1 MNKIYKVI
9 WSNAKNC
16 YVVVSELAK
25 SRVKAVSLCKI
36 LVAASIFASVVSD
49 NNILARAYAEEK
61 EAIKE
66 AISVEEGNINDGET
80 ALEDGNTDEEE
91 KDLEQIN
98 KTMSSKA
105 AGDKK
110 TGITVKYDKI
120 ITGKVH
126 KGHESGEYGDIA
138 IGENSS
144 VNRVMQ
150 DVAGNGDWREDTS
163 AGGVAVGANA
173 SVMGGGGTA
182 VGQSSKTIGI
192 HSLAVGSHAETF
204 GVNSISIG
212 ASASVGSEDSDTA
225 GGISVGTN
233 ASVTGQHGIAIGSFS
248 NTSGPAAVSI
258 GQMSNAAGSN
268 AIAIGTLSKVEADA
282 PDPDDGKTYVTEGIA
297 IGSNA
302 YTSGFHGIALGPSAR
317 STGKYSV
324 ASGQSS
330 QASGDYSTALG
341 SYSVASGMYSIA
353 SGYKSEANAY
363 ESIAIGHI
371 SNSSGSGSIA
381 VGAESKATANNSS
394 AFGVSSEASGLQ
406 SMAFGYYSNA
416 SGQGAI
422 ATGGWSAASG
432 TNSIA
437 TGYSSTALKTDSIAI
452 GRKSNSDGYGSITL
466 GAESSTT
473 ADYSTVLG
481 SKSKVSGKYSTS
493 LGSYSETSGMQS
505 TALGSYSKAIGDYS
519 AALGGYKIVVDGI
532 QSVAVGG
539 WGANVSGD
547 YATALGSSSIV
558 DADYATALGYGSKAS
573 HDNSVALG
581 SNSETAEAIG
591 TSEFKLTQIINK
603 DGKEEEVDLIIGG
616 FAGSNPL
623 ATVSVGKEG
632 QYRTITNV
640 AAGRVTK
647 DSTDAINGSQLFA
660 VADGLQN
667 QINDI
672 NKKIDNSDDH
682 YHTVNGNDK
691 KEENTDVSN
700 NTDVTE
706 KLDDINTP
714 ENNNSSGTNTDPV
727 GDKPALGGDYVG
739 GDGNLLIKHDT
750 DSEGK
755 EYYDISLNQDLNINS
770 MNVNNVQVNE
780 EIKVG
785 DDITINKDDGI
796 KVGDVNINKNEIK
809 VGDKV
814 TINDNSVNVG
824 DVTINEDNINMG
836 GNKIINVAEGTEGTD
851 AVNVNQLNKLEQN
864 VNNKINRL
872 DGKIDKV
879 GAGAA
884 ALAALHPL
892 DFDPDDKLNFSAG
905 VGNYHGS
912 TAAAIGAFYQPNDD
926 TLFSIGGTIGNGD
939 EMVNVG
945 VSFRFGQHSNQSRSK
960 KAMAKEI
967 IELRTE
973 IAELKAMMY
982 SLTGQGFDP
991 YKSKIFPDTPEN
1003 HWAYDYVAVVAGNG
1017 ILEGYPS
1024 GRFDGSREMT
1034 RYEMAAVIYRLMT
1047 KGIQVDDRMLKEFA
1061 PELARVK
1068 VDTLTHHED
1077 GTPSIQRVRIIEGRG

>member
-1 MNKIYKVI
+1 MNKVYKVI

-25 SRVKAVSLCKI
+25 SRVKAVNLCKT
-36 LVAASIFASVVSD
+36 LVAVSILTAVVSD
-49 NNILARAYAEEK
+49 SGILARAYAEEK
-61 EAIKE
+61 EAI
-66 AISVEEGNINDGET
+66 SVEEEIIDDSERYISE
-80 ALEDGNTDEEE
+80 EDIIDKE
-91 KDLEQIN
+91 KIN
-98 KTMSSKA
+98 KTMYSKA
-105 AGDKK
+105 AGD
-110 TGITVKYDKI
+110 TRPGDTVDYGDI

-126 KGHESGEYGDIA
+126 KGHESGNFGDIA

-150 DVAGNGDWREDTS
+150 DHTGNGKWEEDAS
-163 AGGVAVGANA
+163 AAGVAVGANA

-182 VGQSSKTIGI
+182 VGQNTKTVGT
-192 HSLAVGSHAETF
+192 HSLAVGSNAQTF
-204 GVNSISIG
+204 GVDSISIG
-212 ASASVGSEDSDTA
+212 ASASVGSEHSSTT
-225 GGISVGTN
+225 GGISVGSH
-233 ASVTGQHGIAIGSFS
+233 ASVTELNGIAIGTNS
-248 NTSGPAAVSI
+248 NTDGVSAVSI
-258 GQMSNAAGSN
+258 GHMSNAAGSN
-268 AIAIGTLSKVEADA
+268 AIAIGTGSKVEADSDEH
-282 PDPDDGKTYVTEGIA
+282 PTEGIA

-302 YTSGFHGIALGPSAR
+302 YTSGFHGVALGAATKSIGR
-317 STGKYSV
+317 FSV
-324 ASGQSS
+324 ALGEESIAKGN
-330 QASGDYSTALG
+330 YSTALG
-341 SYSVASGMYSIA
+341 AYSYTSGF
-353 SGYKSEANAY
+353 
-363 ESIAIGHI
+363 ESIAIGRN
-371 SNSSGSGSIA
+371 SNSSNSGSIA
-381 VGAESKATANNSS
+381 IGAESEANAEYSS
-394 AFGVSSEASGLQ
+394 AFGVSSEASGFQ
-406 SMAFGYYSNA
+406 SMAFGYYSKA
-416 SGQGAI
+416 GGQGAL
-422 ATGGWSAASG
+422 ATGPWSEASG
-432 TNSIA
+432 LNSIA
-437 TGYSSTALKTDSIAI
+437 TGYSSKALETDSIAI
-452 GRKSNSDGYGSITL
+452 GRKSNSEALKSIAV
-466 GAESSTT
+466 GAESSVT
-473 ADYSTVLG
+473 AKWSTALGSNSTV
-481 SKSKVSGKYSTS
+481 SGQ
-493 LGSYSETSGMQS
+493 QS
-505 TALGSYSKAIGDYS
+505 TALGSYSEASGKFS
-519 AALGGYKIVVDGI
+519 AALGGYKIVVDGE

-539 WGANVSGD
+539 ASTTVTGNYS
-547 YATALGSSSIV
+547 TALGSKSNIA
-558 DADYATALGYGSKAS
+558 DANFATALGYNSKAS
-573 HDNSVALG
+573 HENSVALG
-581 SNSETAEAIG
+581 SNSETAEAVG
-591 TSEFKLTQIINK
+591 TSEFTLKQLQKLNGQWT
-603 DGKEEEVDLIIGG
+603 EVDITFGE
-616 FAGSNPL
+616 FAGSDPL

-640 AAGRVTK
+640 AAGRISK

-660 VADGLQN
+660 IADGLQN
-667 QINDI
+667 QINEI
-672 NKKIDNSDDH
+672 NTKIDNSGDDH
-682 YHTVNGNDK
+682 YHTVNGKDK
-691 KEENTDVSN
+691 EDKTDISN
-700 NTDVTE
+700 NTDITNNNQDNDVIE
-706 KLDDINTP
+706 KADDINTP
-714 ENNNSSGTNTDPV
+714 ASGNSGGTNTDPV
-727 GDKPALGGDYVG
+727 GDKPELGGEYTG

-750 DSEGK
+750 DSNGNK
-755 EYYDISLNQDLNINS
+755 YYDISLNQDLNINS
-770 MNVNNVQVNE
+770 MNV
-780 EIKVG
+780 
-785 DDITINKDDGI
+785 
-796 KVGDVNINKNEIK
+796 KNEIK
-809 VGDKV
+809 VGDNITINSDEIKVGDRV

-824 DVTINEDNINMG
+824 DVTINEDNIDMG

-851 AVNVNQLNKLEQN
+851 AVNVNQLKKLEQN

-926 TLFSIGGTIGNGD
+926 TLFSIGGTVGNGD

-1017 ILEGYPS
+1017 ILEGYPN
-1024 GRFDGSREMT
+1024 GRFDGSRAMT

-1047 KGIQVDDRMLKEFA
+1047 KGIQVDERMLKEFA

>member
-1 MNKIYKVI
+1 MNKVYKVI

-25 SRVKAVSLCKI
+25 SRVKAVNLCKT
-36 LVAASIFASVVSD
+36 LVAVSILTAVVSD
-49 NNILARAYAEEK
+49 GDILARAYAEEK
-61 EAIKE
+61 ES
-66 AISVEEGNINDGET
+66 ISVEEEIIDDSERYISE
-80 ALEDGNTDEEE
+80 EDIIDEE
-91 KDLEQIN
+91 KIN

-110 TGITVKYDKI
+110 PGTTVKYDNI
-120 ITGKVH
+120 ITGEVH
-126 KGHESGEYGDIA
+126 AGHASGQYGDIA

-150 DVAGNGDWREDTS
+150 DPNGNGEWGEDTS
-163 AGGVAVGANA
+163 AAGVAVGANA

-182 VGQSSKTIGI
+182 VGQNSKTVGV
-192 HSLAVGSHAETF
+192 HSLAVGSNAQTF
-204 GVNSISIG
+204 GVDSISIG
-212 ASASVGSEDSDTA
+212 ASASVGSEGSDTT
-225 GGISVGTN
+225 GGISVGTY
-233 ASVTGQHGIAIGSFS
+233 ASVTGQHGIAIGSNS
-248 NTSGPAAVSI
+248 NTNGPAAVSI
-258 GQMSNAAGSN
+258 GHMSNAAGSN
-268 AIAIGTLSKVEADA
+268 AIAIGTLSKVEADS

-302 YTSGFHGIALGPSAR
+302 YTSGFHGVALGAATKSIGR
-317 STGKYSV
+317 FSV
-324 ASGQSS
+324 ALGEESI
-330 QASGDYSTALG
+330 AEENYSTALG
-341 SYSVASGMYSIA
+341 AYSYASGL
-353 SGYKSEANAY
+353 
-363 ESIAIGHI
+363 ESIAIGRK
-371 SNSSGSGSIA
+371 SNSSNSGSIA
-381 VGAESKATANNSS
+381 IGAESEANAEYSS
-394 AFGVSSEASGLQ
+394 AFGVSSEASGFQ
-406 SMAFGYYSNA
+406 SMAFGYYSKA
-416 SGQGAI
+416 GGQGAL
-422 ATGGWSAASG
+422 AAGPWSEASG
-432 TNSIA
+432 LNSIA
-437 TGYSSTALKTDSIAI
+437 TGYSSKALETDSIAI
-452 GRKSNSDGYGSITL
+452 GRKSNSEALKSIAV
-466 GAESSTT
+466 GAESSVT
-473 ADYSTVLG
+473 AKWSTALGSNSTV
-481 SKSKVSGKYSTS
+481 SGQ
-493 LGSYSETSGMQS
+493 QS
-505 TALGSYSKAIGDYS
+505 TALGSYSEASGKFS
-519 AALGGYKIVVDGI
+519 AALGGYKIVVDGE

-539 WGANVSGD
+539 ASTTVTGNYS
-547 YATALGSSSIV
+547 TALGSKSNIA
-558 DADYATALGYGSKAS
+558 DANFATALGYNSKAS
-573 HDNSVALG
+573 HENSVALG
-581 SNSETAEAIG
+581 SNSETAEAVG
-591 TSEFKLTQIINK
+591 TSEFTLKQLQKLNGQWT
-603 DGKEEEVDLIIGG
+603 EVDITFGE
-616 FAGSNPL
+616 FAGSDPL

-640 AAGRVTK
+640 AAGRISAT
-647 DSTDAINGSQLFA
+647 STDAINGSQLFA

-672 NKKIDNSDDH
+672 NKKIDNSGGGSSGDDH

-691 KEENTDVSN
+691 EDKTDISN
-700 NTDVTE
+700 NTDITNNNQDNDVIE
-706 KLDDINTP
+706 KADDINTP
-714 ENNNSSGTNTDPV
+714 ASGNSGGTNTDPV

-739 GDGNLLIKHDT
+739 GEDGNLLIKHDT
-750 DSEGK
+750 DSYGN

-770 MNVNNVQVNE
+770 MNVNKVQVNE

-785 DDITINKDDGI
+785 DDITINKDNGI
-796 KVGDVNINKNEIK
+796 TVGDVNINKNEIK

-824 DVTINEDNINMG
+824 DVSINEDNIDMG

-926 TLFSIGGTIGNGD
+926 TLFSIGGTVGNGD

-1017 ILEGYPS
+1017 ILEGYPN

-1047 KGIQVDDRMLKEFA
+1047 KGIQVDERMLKEFA

>member
-1 MNKIYKVI
+1 MNKIYNVI

-25 SRVKAVSLCKI
+25 SRVKAVNLCKTLIAVSI
-36 LVAASIFASVVSD
+36 LTSVVSD
-49 NNILARAYAEEK
+49 GDILARAYAEEK
-61 EAIKE
+61 EAI
-66 AISVEEGNINDGET
+66 SVEEEIIDDSERYISE
-80 ALEDGNTDEEE
+80 EDIIDEE
-91 KDLEQIN
+91 KIN

-110 TGITVKYDKI
+110 PGTTVKYDNI
-120 ITGKVH
+120 ITGEVH
-126 KGHESGEYGDIA
+126 AGHESGQYGDIA

-150 DVAGNGDWREDTS
+150 DPNGTGEWREDTS

-182 VGQSSKTIGI
+182 VGQNSKTVGV
-192 HSLAVGSHAETF
+192 HSLAVGSHAQTF
-204 GVNSISIG
+204 GVDSISIG
-212 ASASVGSEDSDTA
+212 ASASVGSEGSDTT
-225 GGISVGTN
+225 GGISVGTY
-233 ASVTGQHGIAIGSFS
+233 ASVTGQHGIAIGSNS
-248 NTSGPAAVSI
+248 NTNGPAAVSI
-258 GQMSNAAGSN
+258 GHMSNAAGSN
-268 AIAIGTLSKVEADA
+268 AIAIGTLSKVEADS
-282 PDPDDGKTYVTEGIA
+282 PDPDDGITYVTEGIA
-297 IGSNA
+297 IGSMA
-302 YTSGFHGIALGPSAR
+302 YTSGFHGVALGAATKSIGR
-317 STGKYSV
+317 FSV
-324 ASGQSS
+324 ALGEESI
-330 QASGDYSTALG
+330 AEENYSTALG
-341 SYSVASGMYSIA
+341 AYSY
-353 SGYKSEANAY
+353 
-363 ESIAIGHI
+363 
-371 SNSSGSGSIA
+371 
-381 VGAESKATANNSS
+381 
-394 AFGVSSEASGLQ
+394 ASGLE
-406 SMAFGYYSNA
+406 
-416 SGQGAI
+416 
-422 ATGGWSAASG
+422 
-432 TNSIA
+432 
-437 TGYSSTALKTDSIAI
+437 SIAI
-452 GRKSNSDGYGSITL
+452 GRKSNSEALKSIAV
-466 GAESSTT
+466 GAESSVT
-473 ADYSTVLG
+473 A
-481 SKSKVSGKYSTS
+481 KW
-493 LGSYSETSGMQS
+493 S
-505 TALGSYSKAIGDYS
+505 TALGSKSNIAD
-519 AALGGYKIVVDGI
+519 
-532 QSVAVGG
+532 
-539 WGANVSGD
+539 ANF
-547 YATALGSSSIV
+547 
-558 DADYATALGYGSKAS
+558 ATALGYNSKAS
-573 HDNSVALG
+573 HENSVALG
-581 SNSETAEAIG
+581 SNSETAEAVG
-591 TSEFKLTQIINK
+591 TSEFTLKQLQKLNGQWT
-603 DGKEEEVDLIIGG
+603 EVDITFGE
-616 FAGSNPL
+616 FAGSDPL

-640 AAGRVTK
+640 AAGRISK

-672 NKKIDNSDDH
+672 NKKIDNSGGGGSGDDH

-691 KEENTDVSN
+691 EDKTDISN
-700 NTDVTE
+700 NTDITNNNQDNDVIE
-706 KLDDINTP
+706 KADDINTP
-714 ENNNSSGTNTDPV
+714 ASGNSGGTNTDPV

-739 GDGNLLIKHDT
+739 GEDGNLLIKHDT
-750 DSEGK
+750 DKSGNK
-755 EYYDISLNQDLNINS
+755 YYDISLNQDLNINS
-770 MNVNNVQVNE
+770 MNVKNE
-780 EIKVG
+780 ITVG
-785 DDITINKDDGI
+785 DNITINS
-796 KVGDVNINKNEIK
+796 NEIK

-824 DVTINEDNINMG
+824 DVSINEDNIDMG

-926 TLFSIGGTIGNGD
+926 TLFSIGGTVGNGD

-1017 ILEGYPS
+1017 ILEGYPN

-1047 KGIQVDDRMLKEFA
+1047 KGIQVDERMLKEFA

>member
-1 MNKIYKVI
+1 MNKVYKVI

-25 SRVKAVSLCKI
+25 SRVKAVNLCKT
-36 LVAASIFASVVSD
+36 LVAVSILTAVVSD
-49 NNILARAYAEEK
+49 SGILARAYAEEK
-61 EAIKE
+61 EAI
-66 AISVEEGNINDGET
+66 SVEEEIIDDSERYVSE
-80 ALEDGNTDEEE
+80 EDIIDEE
-91 KDLEQIN
+91 KIN
-98 KTMSSKA
+98 KTMASKA

-110 TGITVKYDKI
+110 PGTTVKYDNI
-120 ITGKVH
+120 ITGEVH
-126 KGHESGEYGDIA
+126 EGHESGRYGDIA

-150 DVAGNGDWREDTS
+150 DPNGTGNWGEDAS
-163 AGGVAVGANA
+163 AAGVAVGANA

-182 VGQSSKTIGI
+182 VGQNTKTVGT
-192 HSLAVGSHAETF
+192 HSLAVGSHAQTF

-212 ASASVGSEDSDTA
+212 ASASVGSEGSDTT
-225 GGISVGTN
+225 GGISVGTY
-233 ASVTGQHGIAIGSFS
+233 ASVTGQHGIAIGSNS
-248 NTSGPAAVSI
+248 NTNGPAAVSI
-258 GQMSNAAGSN
+258 GHMSNAAGSN
-268 AIAIGTLSKVEADA
+268 AIAIGTGSKVDADK
-282 PDPDDGKTYVTEGIA
+282 PDPDDGKIYVTEGIA
-297 IGSNA
+297 IGSMA
-302 YTSGFHGIALGPSAR
+302 HTSGFHGVALGASAESIGR
-317 STGKYSV
+317 FSV
-324 ASGQSS
+324 ALGEVSIAEGN
-330 QASGDYSTALG
+330 YSTALG
-341 SYSVASGMYSIA
+341 AYSYASGL
-353 SGYKSEANAY
+353 
-363 ESIAIGHI
+363 ESIAIGRN
-371 SNSSGSGSIA
+371 SNSSSTGSIA
-381 VGAESKATANNSS
+381 IGAESKANAEYSS
-394 AFGVSSEASGLQ
+394 AFGEYSKASGEHSMAFGYVSKASGKGALASGPWSEASGL
-406 SMAFGYYSNA
+406 Y
-416 SGQGAI
+416 
-422 ATGGWSAASG
+422 
-432 TNSIA
+432 SIA
-437 TGYSSTALKTDSIAI
+437 TGYSSQALEIDSIAI
-452 GRKSNSDGYGSITL
+452 GRKSSAT
-466 GAESSTT
+466 AKWST
-473 ADYSTVLG
+473 ALG
-481 SKSKVSGKYSTS
+481 SNSTASGQ
-493 LGSYSETSGMQS
+493 QS
-505 TALGSYSKAIGDYS
+505 TALGSYSEASGKFS
-519 AALGGYKIVVDGI
+519 AALGGYKIVVDGE

-539 WGANVSGD
+539 ASTTVTGNYS
-547 YATALGSSSIV
+547 TALGSKSNIA
-558 DADYATALGYGSKAS
+558 DANFATALGYNSKAS
-573 HDNSVALG
+573 HENSVALG
-581 SNSETAEAIG
+581 SNSETAEAVG
-591 TSEFKLTQIINK
+591 TSEFTLKQLQKLNGQWT
-603 DGKEEEVDLIIGG
+603 EVDITFGE

-640 AAGRVTK
+640 AAGRISK

-672 NKKIDNSDDH
+672 NKKIDNSGGGGSGDDH

-691 KEENTDVSN
+691 EDKTDISN
-700 NTDVTE
+700 NTDITNNNQDNDVIE
-706 KLDDINTP
+706 KADDINTP
-714 ENNNSSGTNTDPV
+714 ASGNSGGTNTDPV

-739 GDGNLLIKHDT
+739 GEDGNLLIKHDT
-750 DSEGK
+750 DKSGNK
-755 EYYDISLNQDLNINS
+755 YYDISLNQDLNINS
-770 MNVNNVQVNE
+770 MNVKNE
-780 EIKVG
+780 ITVG
-785 DDITINKDDGI
+785 DNITINS
-796 KVGDVNINKNEIK
+796 NEIK

-824 DVTINEDNINMG
+824 DVSINEDNIDMG

-926 TLFSIGGTIGNGD
+926 TLFSIGGTVGNGD

-1017 ILEGYPS
+1017 ILEGYPN

-1047 KGIQVDDRMLKEFA
+1047 KGIQVDERMLKEFA
-1061 PELARVK
+1061 PELSRVK

>member
-1 MNKIYKVI
+1 MNKVYKVI

-25 SRVKAVSLCKI
+25 SRVKAVNLCKT
-36 LVAASIFASVVSD
+36 LVAVSILTAVVSD
-49 NNILARAYAEEK
+49 GDILARAYAEEK
-61 EAIKE
+61 ES
-66 AISVEEGNINDGET
+66 ISAEEEIIDDSERYISE
-80 ALEDGNTDEEE
+80 EDIIDEE
-91 KDLEQIN
+91 KIN

-110 TGITVKYDKI
+110 PGTTVKYDNI
-120 ITGKVH
+120 ITGEVH
-126 KGHESGEYGDIA
+126 AGHASGQYGDIA

-150 DVAGNGDWREDTS
+150 DPNGNGEWGEDTS
-163 AGGVAVGANA
+163 AAGVAVGANA

-182 VGQSSKTIGI
+182 VGQNSKTVGV
-192 HSLAVGSHAETF
+192 HSLAVGSNAQTF
-204 GVNSISIG
+204 GVDSISIG
-212 ASASVGSEDSDTA
+212 ASASVGSEGSDTT
-225 GGISVGTN
+225 GGISVGTY
-233 ASVTGQHGIAIGSFS
+233 ASVTGQHGIAIGSNS
-248 NTSGPAAVSI
+248 NTNGPAAVSI
-258 GQMSNAAGSN
+258 GHMSNAAGSN
-268 AIAIGTLSKVEADA
+268 AIAIGTLSKVEADS

-302 YTSGFHGIALGPSAR
+302 YTSGFHGVALGAATKSIGR
-317 STGKYSV
+317 FSV
-324 ASGQSS
+324 ALGEESI
-330 QASGDYSTALG
+330 AEENYSTALG
-341 SYSVASGMYSIA
+341 AYSYASGL
-353 SGYKSEANAY
+353 
-363 ESIAIGHI
+363 ESIAIGRK
-371 SNSSGSGSIA
+371 SNSSNSGSIA
-381 VGAESKATANNSS
+381 IGAESEANAEYSS
-394 AFGVSSEASGLQ
+394 AFGVSSEASGFQ
-406 SMAFGYYSNA
+406 SMAFGYYS
-416 SGQGAI
+416 
-422 ATGGWSAASG
+422 
-432 TNSIA
+432 
-437 TGYSSTALKTDSIAI
+437 
-452 GRKSNSDGYGSITL
+452 
-466 GAESSTT
+466 
-473 ADYSTVLG
+473 
-481 SKSKVSGKYSTS
+481 
-493 LGSYSETSGMQS
+493 
-505 TALGSYSKAIGDYS
+505 
-519 AALGGYKIVVDGI
+519 
-532 QSVAVGG
+532 
-539 WGANVSGD
+539 
-547 YATALGSSSIV
+547 
-558 DADYATALGYGSKAS
+558 KAS
-573 HDNSVALG
+573 HENSVALG
-581 SNSETAEAIG
+581 SNSETAEAVG
-591 TSEFKLTQIINK
+591 TSEFTLKQLQKLNGQWT
-603 DGKEEEVDLIIGG
+603 EVDITFGE
-616 FAGSNPL
+616 FAGSDPL

-640 AAGRVTK
+640 AAGRISAT
-647 DSTDAINGSQLFA
+647 STDAINGSQLFA

-672 NKKIDNSDDH
+672 NKKIDNSGGGSSGDDH

-691 KEENTDVSN
+691 EDKTDISN
-700 NTDVTE
+700 NTDITNNNQDNDVIE
-706 KLDDINTP
+706 KADDINTP
-714 ENNNSSGTNTDPV
+714 ASGNSGGTNTDPV

-739 GDGNLLIKHDT
+739 GEDGNLLIKHDT
-750 DSEGK
+750 DSYGN

-770 MNVNNVQVNE
+770 MNVNKVQVNE

-785 DDITINKDDGI
+785 DDITINKDNGI
-796 KVGDVNINKNEIK
+796 TVGDVNINKNEIK

-824 DVTINEDNINMG
+824 DVSINEDNIDMG

-926 TLFSIGGTIGNGD
+926 TLFSIGGTVGNGD

-1017 ILEGYPS
+1017 ILEGYPN

-1047 KGIQVDDRMLKEFA
+1047 KGIQVDERMLKEFA

>member
-1 MNKIYKVI
+1 MNKVYKVI

-25 SRVKAVSLCKI
+25 SRVKAVNLCKT
-36 LVAASIFASVVSD
+36 LVAVSILTAVVSD
-49 NNILARAYAEEK
+49 GDILARAYAEEK
-61 EAIKE
+61 ES
-66 AISVEEGNINDGET
+66 ISVEEEIIDDSERYISE
-80 ALEDGNTDEEE
+80 EDIIDEE
-91 KDLEQIN
+91 KIN

-110 TGITVKYDKI
+110 PGTTVKYDNI
-120 ITGKVH
+120 ITGEVH
-126 KGHESGEYGDIA
+126 AGHASGQYGDIA

-150 DVAGNGDWREDTS
+150 DPNGNGEWGEDTS
-163 AGGVAVGANA
+163 AAGVAVGANA

-182 VGQSSKTIGI
+182 VGQNSKTVGV
-192 HSLAVGSHAETF
+192 HSLAVGSNAQTF
-204 GVNSISIG
+204 GVDSISIG
-212 ASASVGSEDSDTA
+212 ASASVGSEGSDTT
-225 GGISVGTN
+225 GGISVGTY
-233 ASVTGQHGIAIGSFS
+233 ASVTGQHGIAIGSNS
-248 NTSGPAAVSI
+248 NTNGPAAVSI
-258 GQMSNAAGSN
+258 GHMSNAAGSN
-268 AIAIGTLSKVEADA
+268 AIAIGTLSKVEADS
-282 PDPDDGKTYVTEGIA
+282 PDPDDGKTYAIEGIA

-302 YTSGFHGIALGPSAR
+302 YTSGFHGVALGAATKSIGR
-317 STGKYSV
+317 FSV
-324 ASGQSS
+324 ALGEESI
-330 QASGDYSTALG
+330 AEENYSTALG
-341 SYSVASGMYSIA
+341 AYSY
-353 SGYKSEANAY
+353 
-363 ESIAIGHI
+363 
-371 SNSSGSGSIA
+371 
-381 VGAESKATANNSS
+381 
-394 AFGVSSEASGLQ
+394 ASGLE
-406 SMAFGYYSNA
+406 
-416 SGQGAI
+416 
-422 ATGGWSAASG
+422 
-432 TNSIA
+432 
-437 TGYSSTALKTDSIAI
+437 SIAI
-452 GRKSNSDGYGSITL
+452 GRKSNSEALKSIAV
-466 GAESSTT
+466 GAESSVT
-473 ADYSTVLG
+473 AKWSTALGSNSTV
-481 SKSKVSGKYSTS
+481 SGQ
-493 LGSYSETSGMQS
+493 QS
-505 TALGSYSKAIGDYS
+505 TALGSYSEASGKFS
-519 AALGGYKIVVDGI
+519 AALGGYKIVVDGE

-539 WGANVSGD
+539 ASTTVTGNYS
-547 YATALGSSSIV
+547 TALGSKSNIA
-558 DADYATALGYGSKAS
+558 DANFATALGYNSKAS
-573 HDNSVALG
+573 HENSVALG
-581 SNSETAEAIG
+581 SNSETAEAVG
-591 TSEFKLTQIINK
+591 TSEFTLKQLQKLNGQWT
-603 DGKEEEVDLIIGG
+603 EVDITFGE
-616 FAGSNPL
+616 FAGSDPL

-640 AAGRVTK
+640 AAGRISAT
-647 DSTDAINGSQLFA
+647 STDAINGSQLFA

-672 NKKIDNSDDH
+672 NKKIDNSAGGSSGDDH

-691 KEENTDVSN
+691 EDKTDISN
-700 NTDVTE
+700 NTDITNNNQDNDVIE
-706 KLDDINTP
+706 KADDINTP
-714 ENNNSSGTNTDPV
+714 ASGNSGGTNTDPV

-739 GDGNLLIKHDT
+739 GEDGNLLIKHDT
-750 DSEGK
+750 DSYGN

-770 MNVNNVQVNE
+770 MNVNKVQVNE

-785 DDITINKDDGI
+785 DDITINKDNGI
-796 KVGDVNINKNEIK
+796 TVGDVNINKNEIK

-824 DVTINEDNINMG
+824 DVSINEDNIDMG

-926 TLFSIGGTIGNGD
+926 TLFSIGGTVGNGD

-1017 ILEGYPS
+1017 ILEGYPN

-1047 KGIQVDDRMLKEFA
+1047 KGIQVDERMLKEFA

>member
-61 EAIKE
+61 EAI
-66 AISVEEGNINDGET
+66 SVEEGNINDGET

-91 KDLEQIN
+91 KNLEQIN

-110 TGITVKYDKI
+110 TGTTVKYDKI
-120 ITGKVH
+120 ITGEVH
-126 KGHESGEYGDIA
+126 ERHESGEYGDIA

-150 DVAGNGDWREDTS
+150 DVTGNGDWREDTS

-182 VGQSSKTIGI
+182 VGQSSKTIGT

-233 ASVTGQHGIAIGSFS
+233 ASVTGQHGIAIGSSS

-297 IGSNA
+297 IGSNS
-302 YTSGFHGIALGPSAR
+302 YTSGFHGIALGPSAK

-330 QASGDYSTALG
+330 QASGDYSTSLGAYSIASDKVTTVVGYAGKATSFGSTAFG

-353 SGYKSEANAY
+353 TGY
-363 ESIAIGHI
+363 
-371 SNSSGSGSIA
+371 
-381 VGAESKATANNSS
+381 
-394 AFGVSSEASGLQ
+394 F
-406 SMAFGYYSNA
+406 SNA
-416 SGQGAI
+416 S
-422 ATGGWSAASG
+422 
-432 TNSIA
+432 
-437 TGYSSTALKTDSIAI
+437 KDDSIAI
-452 GRKSNSDGYGSITL
+452 GKKSNSDGLKSIAL
-466 GAESSTT
+466 GAESSVT
-473 ADYSTVLG
+473 ADW
-481 SKSKVSGKYSTS
+481 
-493 LGSYSETSGMQS
+493 S
-505 TALGSYSKAIGDYS
+505 TAIGNKSVANYE
-519 AALGGYKIVVDGI
+519 

-539 WGANVSGD
+539 FKAIAGSK
-547 YATALGSSSIV
+547 YSTALGSWSNVTGES
-558 DADYATALGYGSKAS
+558 ATALGYNSKAS
-573 HDNSVALG
+573 HKYSVALG

-591 TSEFKLTQIINK
+591 TSEFILKKYQNL

-623 ATVSVGKEG
+623 ATVSVGREG

-640 AAGRVTK
+640 AAGRISET
-647 DSTDAINGSQLFA
+647 STDAINGSQLFA
-660 VADGLQN
+660 VADGLQS

-672 NKKIDNSDDH
+672 NKKIDNSGDNSYGDDH

-691 KEENTDVSN
+691 DKEDKTDSSN
-700 NTDVTE
+700 NTGVTNSNSDNNGSD
-706 KLDDINTP
+706 KVDGTNTP
-714 ENNNSSGTNTDPV
+714 ASGNSGGTNTDPV
-727 GDKPALGGDYVG
+727 GDKPTLGGDYVG
-739 GDGNLLIKHDT
+739 GEDGNLLIKHDT
-750 DSEGK
+750 DSNGK
-755 EYYDISLNQDLNINS
+755 EYYDISLNQDLKINS

-785 DDITINKDDGI
+785 DDITINKDNGI
-796 KVGDVNINKNEIK
+796 TVGDVNINKNEIK

-926 TLFSIGGTIGNGD
+926 TLFSIGGTVGNGD

-991 YKSKIFPDTPEN
+991 YKSKIFSDTPEN

>member
-36 LVAASIFASVVSD
+36 LVAASIFASVMSD

-61 EAIKE
+61 EAV
-66 AISVEEGNINDGET
+66 SVEEGIINNGET
-80 ALEDGNTDEEE
+80 AVEDGNTDEEE

-110 TGITVKYDKI
+110 TGTTVKYDKI
-120 ITGKVH
+120 ITGEVH
-126 KGHESGEYGDIA
+126 ERHESGEYGDIA

-150 DVAGNGDWREDTS
+150 DVTGNGDWREDTS

-182 VGQSSKTIGI
+182 VGQSSKTIGT

-212 ASASVGSEDSDTA
+212 ASASVGSEDFYTT

-233 ASVTGQHGIAIGSFS
+233 ASVTGQHGIAIGSS
-248 NTSGPAAVSI
+248 SDTRGPAAISI
-258 GQMSNAAGSN
+258 GEMSKAFGSN

-437 TGYSSTALKTDSIAI
+437 TGCSSTALKTDSIAI

-473 ADYSTVLG
+473 ADYST
-481 SKSKVSGKYSTS
+481 S

-505 TALGSYSKAIGDYS
+505 
-519 AALGGYKIVVDGI
+519 
-532 QSVAVGG
+532 
-539 WGANVSGD
+539 
-547 YATALGSSSIV
+547 TALGSSSIV

-672 NKKIDNSDDH
+672 NKKIDNSGDNSYGDDH

-926 TLFSIGGTIGNGD
+926 TLFSIGGTVGNGD

>member
-61 EAIKE
+61 EAV
-66 AISVEEGNINDGET
+66 SVEEGIINNGET
-80 ALEDGNTDEEE
+80 AVEDGNTDEEE
-91 KDLEQIN
+91 KDIEQIN
-98 KTMSSKA
+98 KTMVSNLKSV
-105 AGDKK
+105 AGETKPGD
-110 TGITVKYDKI
+110 THSDAEIARGDI
-120 ITGKVH
+120 H
-126 KGHESGEYGDIA
+126 REEDIA
-138 IGENSS
+138 IGQNSS

-150 DVAGNGDWREDTS
+150 DVTGNGDWREDVS
-163 AGGVAVGANA
+163 AAGVAIGNKA

-182 VGQSSKTIGI
+182 VGQNSKTIGI
-192 HSLAVGSHAETF
+192 HSLAVGSSAKTF
-204 GVNSISIG
+204 GVSSISIG
-212 ASASVGSEDSDTA
+212 ASASVGSEDSTIH
-225 GGISVGTN
+225 GGISVGMNT
-233 ASVTGQHGIAIGSFS
+233 SVTANYGIAIGALS
-248 NTSGPAAVSI
+248 NTSGSAAVSI

-282 PDPDDGKTYVTEGIA
+282 QDPDDGKTYTTEGIA

-302 YTSGFHGIALGPSAR
+302 YTSGFHGVALGASAK
-317 STGKYSV
+317 STGEYSV
-324 ASGQSS
+324 SLGQSS
-330 QASGDYSTALG
+330 EASGGYSTALG
-341 SYSVASGMYSIA
+341 SYSVASGVYSIA
-353 SGYKSEANAY
+353 
-363 ESIAIGHI
+363 
-371 SNSSGSGSIA
+371 
-381 VGAESKATANNSS
+381 
-394 AFGVSSEASGLQ
+394 
-406 SMAFGYYSNA
+406 
-416 SGQGAI
+416 
-422 ATGGWSAASG
+422 
-432 TNSIA
+432 
-437 TGYSSTALKTDSIAI
+437 
-452 GRKSNSDGYGSITL
+452 L
-466 GAESSTT
+466 GAESSVI
-473 ADYSTVLG
+473 ANWSI
-481 SKSKVSGKYSTS
+481 
-493 LGSYSETSGMQS
+493 
-505 TALGSYSKAIGDYS
+505 AIGNES
-519 AALGGYKIVVDGI
+519 AANGE

-539 WGANVSGD
+539 YKAIVDSK
-547 YATALGSSSIV
+547 YSTALGSWSNV
-558 DADYATALGYGSKAS
+558 TGELATALGYDSKAS
-573 HDNSVALG
+573 HDYSVALG
-581 SNSETAEAIG
+581 SMSETDKAIG
-591 TSEFKLTQIINK
+591 TSEFTLKQLQNL
-603 DGKEEEVDLIIGG
+603 DGEWKEVDIIFGE
-616 FAGSNPL
+616 FAGSNPV

-632 QYRTITNV
+632 LCRTITNV
-640 AAGRVTK
+640 AAGRISAT
-647 DSTDAINGSQLFA
+647 STDAINGSQLFA

-672 NKKIDNSDDH
+672 NKKIDNSGDNSYGDDH

-691 KEENTDVSN
+691 EDKTDVSN
-700 NTDVTE
+700 NTDITNNNQDNNVSE
-706 KLDDINTP
+706 KVDGINTP
-714 ENNNSSGTNTDPV
+714 EGGNSSGINTDPV
-727 GDKPALGGDYVG
+727 GDKPTLGGDYVG
-739 GDGNLLIKHDT
+739 GEDGNLLIKHDT
-750 DSEGK
+750 DSTGK

-770 MNVNNVQVNE
+770 MEVNNVQVN
-780 EIKVG
+780 
-785 DDITINKDDGI
+785 
-796 KVGDVNINKNEIK
+796 NEIR

-926 TLFSIGGTIGNGD
+926 TLFSIGGIVGNGD

-1003 HWAYDYVAVVAGNG
+1003 HWAYDYVTVVAGNG

-1024 GRFDGSREMT
+1024 GRFDGRREMT

>member
-1 MNKIYKVI
+1 MNKVYKVI

-25 SRVKAVSLCKI
+25 SRVKAVNLCKT
-36 LVAASIFASVVSD
+36 LVAVSILTAVVSD
-49 NNILARAYAEEK
+49 GDILARAYAEEK
-61 EAIKE
+61 EAI
-66 AISVEEGNINDGET
+66 SVEEEIIDDSERYISE
-80 ALEDGNTDEEE
+80 EDIIDEE
-91 KDLEQIN
+91 KIN

-110 TGITVKYDKI
+110 PGTTVKYDNI
-120 ITGKVH
+120 ITGEVH
-126 KGHESGEYGDIA
+126 EGHESGRYGDIA

-150 DVAGNGDWREDTS
+150 DPNGTGNWGEDAS
-163 AGGVAVGANA
+163 AAGVAVGANA

-182 VGQSSKTIGI
+182 VGQNTKTVGT
-192 HSLAVGSHAETF
+192 HSLAVGSHAQTF

-212 ASASVGSEDSDTA
+212 ASASVGSEGSDTT
-225 GGISVGTN
+225 GGISVGTY
-233 ASVTGQHGIAIGSFS
+233 ASVTGQHGIAIGSNS
-248 NTSGPAAVSI
+248 NTNGPAAVSI
-258 GQMSNAAGSN
+258 GHMSNAAGSN
-268 AIAIGTLSKVEADA
+268 AIAIGTGSKVDADK
-282 PDPDDGKTYVTEGIA
+282 PDPDDGKIYVTEGIA
-297 IGSNA
+297 IGSMA
-302 YTSGFHGIALGPSAR
+302 HTSGFHGVALGAATKSIGR
-317 STGKYSV
+317 FSV
-324 ASGQSS
+324 ALGEESI
-330 QASGDYSTALG
+330 AEENYSTALG
-341 SYSVASGMYSIA
+341 AYSY
-353 SGYKSEANAY
+353 
-363 ESIAIGHI
+363 
-371 SNSSGSGSIA
+371 
-381 VGAESKATANNSS
+381 
-394 AFGVSSEASGLQ
+394 ASGLE
-406 SMAFGYYSNA
+406 
-416 SGQGAI
+416 
-422 ATGGWSAASG
+422 
-432 TNSIA
+432 
-437 TGYSSTALKTDSIAI
+437 SIAI
-452 GRKSNSDGYGSITL
+452 GRKSNSEALKSIAV
-466 GAESSTT
+466 GAESSVT
-473 ADYSTVLG
+473 AKWSTALGSNSTV
-481 SKSKVSGKYSTS
+481 SGQ
-493 LGSYSETSGMQS
+493 QS
-505 TALGSYSKAIGDYS
+505 TALGSYSEASGKFS
-519 AALGGYKIVVDGI
+519 AALGGYKIVVDGE

-539 WGANVSGD
+539 ASTTVTGNYS
-547 YATALGSSSIV
+547 TALGSKSNIA
-558 DADYATALGYGSKAS
+558 DANFATALGYNSKAS
-573 HDNSVALG
+573 HENSVALG
-581 SNSETAEAIG
+581 SNSETAEAVG
-591 TSEFKLTQIINK
+591 TSEFTLKQLQKLNGQWT
-603 DGKEEEVDLIIGG
+603 EVDITFGE
-616 FAGSNPL
+616 FAGSDPL

-640 AAGRVTK
+640 AAGRISK

-672 NKKIDNSDDH
+672 NKKIDNSGGGGSGDDH

-691 KEENTDVSN
+691 EDKTDISN
-700 NTDVTE
+700 NTDITNNNQDNDVIE
-706 KLDDINTP
+706 KADDINTP
-714 ENNNSSGTNTDPV
+714 ASGNSGGTNTDPV

-739 GDGNLLIKHDT
+739 GEDGNLLIKHDT
-750 DSEGK
+750 DKSGNK
-755 EYYDISLNQDLNINS
+755 YYDISLNQDLNINS
-770 MNVNNVQVNE
+770 MNVKNE
-780 EIKVG
+780 ITVG
-785 DDITINKDDGI
+785 DNITINS
-796 KVGDVNINKNEIK
+796 NEIK

-824 DVTINEDNINMG
+824 DVSINEDNIDMG

-926 TLFSIGGTIGNGD
+926 TLFSIGGTVGNGD

-1017 ILEGYPS
+1017 ILEGYPN

-1047 KGIQVDDRMLKEFA
+1047 KGIQVDERMLKEFA

>member
-61 EAIKE
+61 EAI
-66 AISVEEGNINDGET
+66 SVEEGNINDGET

-110 TGITVKYDKI
+110 TGTTVKYDKI
-120 ITGKVH
+120 ITGEVH
-126 KGHESGEYGDIA
+126 ERHESGEYGDIA

-150 DVAGNGDWREDTS
+150 DVTGNGDWREDTS

-182 VGQSSKTIGI
+182 VGQSSKTIGT

-233 ASVTGQHGIAIGSFS
+233 ASVTGLNGIAIGSFS

-302 YTSGFHGIALGPSAR
+302 YTSGFLGIALGPSAR

-330 QASGDYSTALG
+330 QASGDYSTSLGAYSIASDKVTTVVGYAGEATSFGSTALG

-353 SGYKSEANAY
+353 SGYKSEANEY

-381 VGAESKATANNSS
+381 
-394 AFGVSSEASGLQ
+394 
-406 SMAFGYYSNA
+406 
-416 SGQGAI
+416 
-422 ATGGWSAASG
+422 
-432 TNSIA
+432 
-437 TGYSSTALKTDSIAI
+437 
-452 GRKSNSDGYGSITL
+452 L
-466 GAESSTT
+466 GAESSVT
-473 ADYSTVLG
+473 ADW
-481 SKSKVSGKYSTS
+481 
-493 LGSYSETSGMQS
+493 S
-505 TALGSYSKAIGDYS
+505 TAIGNKSVANYE
-519 AALGGYKIVVDGI
+519 

-539 WGANVSGD
+539 FKAIAGSK
-547 YATALGSSSIV
+547 YSTALGSWSNVTGES
-558 DADYATALGYGSKAS
+558 ATALGYNSKAS
-573 HDNSVALG
+573 HKYSVALG

-591 TSEFKLTQIINK
+591 TSEFILKKYQNL

-640 AAGRVTK
+640 AAGRISET
-647 DSTDAINGSQLFA
+647 STDAINGSQLFA
-660 VADGLQN
+660 VADGLQS

-672 NKKIDNSDDH
+672 NKKIDNSGDNSYGDDH

-691 KEENTDVSN
+691 DKEDKTDSSN
-700 NTDVTE
+700 NTGVTNSNSDNNGSD
-706 KLDDINTP
+706 KVDGTNTP
-714 ENNNSSGTNTDPV
+714 ASGNFGGTNTDPV
-727 GDKPALGGDYVG
+727 GDKPTLGGDYVG
-739 GDGNLLIKHDT
+739 GEDGNLLIKHDT
-750 DSEGK
+750 DSNGK
-755 EYYDISLNQDLNINS
+755 EYYDISLNQDLKINS

-785 DDITINKDDGI
+785 DDITINKDNGI
-796 KVGDVNINKNEIK
+796 TVGDVNINKNEIK

-926 TLFSIGGTIGNGD
+926 TLFSIGGTVGNGD

-991 YKSKIFPDTPEN
+991 YKSKIFSDTPEN

>member
-1 MNKIYKVI
+1 MNKVYKVI

-25 SRVKAVSLCKI
+25 SRVKAVNLCKT
-36 LVAASIFASVVSD
+36 LVAVSILTAVVSD
-49 NNILARAYAEEK
+49 GDILARAYAEEK
-61 EAIKE
+61 ES
-66 AISVEEGNINDGET
+66 ISVEEEIIDDSERYISE
-80 ALEDGNTDEEE
+80 EDIIDEE
-91 KDLEQIN
+91 KIN

-110 TGITVKYDKI
+110 PGTTVKYDNI
-120 ITGKVH
+120 ITGEVH
-126 KGHESGEYGDIA
+126 AGHASGEYGDIA

-150 DVAGNGDWREDTS
+150 DPNGNGEWGEDTS
-163 AGGVAVGANA
+163 AAGVAVGANA

-182 VGQSSKTIGI
+182 VGQNSKTVGV
-192 HSLAVGSHAETF
+192 HSLAVGSHAQTF
-204 GVNSISIG
+204 GVDSISIG
-212 ASASVGSEDSDTA
+212 ASASVGSEGSDTT
-225 GGISVGTN
+225 GGISVGTY
-233 ASVTGQHGIAIGSFS
+233 ASVTGQHGIAIGSNS
-248 NTSGPAAVSI
+248 NTNGPAAVSI
-258 GQMSNAAGSN
+258 GHMSNAAGSN
-268 AIAIGTLSKVEADA
+268 AIAIGTLSKVEADSDEH
-282 PDPDDGKTYVTEGIA
+282 PTEGIA

-302 YTSGFHGIALGPSAR
+302 YTSGFHGVALGAATKSIGR
-317 STGKYSV
+317 FSV
-324 ASGQSS
+324 ALGEESIAKGN
-330 QASGDYSTALG
+330 YSTALG
-341 SYSVASGMYSIA
+341 AYSYTSGF
-353 SGYKSEANAY
+353 
-363 ESIAIGHI
+363 ESIAIGRN
-371 SNSSGSGSIA
+371 SNSSNSGSIA
-381 VGAESKATANNSS
+381 IGAESEANAEYSS
-394 AFGVSSEASGLQ
+394 AFGVSSEASGFQ
-406 SMAFGYYSNA
+406 SMAFGYHSKAGAQGALAAGTWSEA
-416 SGQGAI
+416 SGL
-422 ATGGWSAASG
+422 
-432 TNSIA
+432 NSIA
-437 TGYSSTALKTDSIAI
+437 TGYSSKALETDSIAI
-452 GRKSNSDGYGSITL
+452 GRKSNSEALESIAV
-466 GAESSTT
+466 GAESSVT
-473 ADYSTVLG
+473 AKWSTALGSNSTVSGQQSTALG
-481 SKSKVSGKYSTS
+481 YYSNVT
-493 LGSYSETSGMQS
+493 GEQA
-505 TALGSYSKAIGDYS
+505 TALGSYSKA
-519 AALGGYKIVVDGI
+519 
-532 QSVAVGG
+532 
-539 WGANVSGD
+539 
-547 YATALGSSSIV
+547 
-558 DADYATALGYGSKAS
+558 S
-573 HDNSVALG
+573 HENSVALG
-581 SNSETAEAIG
+581 SNSETAEAVG
-591 TSEFKLTQIINK
+591 TSEFTLKQLQKLNGQWT
-603 DGKEEEVDLIIGG
+603 EVDITFGE
-616 FAGSNPL
+616 FAGSDPL

-640 AAGRVTK
+640 AAGRISAT
-647 DSTDAINGSQLFA
+647 STDAINGSQLFA

-672 NKKIDNSDDH
+672 NKKIDNSGGGSSGDDH

-691 KEENTDVSN
+691 EDKTDISN
-700 NTDVTE
+700 NTDITNNNQDNDVIE
-706 KLDDINTP
+706 KADDINTP
-714 ENNNSSGTNTDPV
+714 VSGNSGGTNTDPV

-739 GDGNLLIKHDT
+739 GEDGNLLIKHDT
-750 DSEGK
+750 DSYGN

-770 MNVNNVQVNE
+770 MNVNKVQVNE

-785 DDITINKDDGI
+785 DDITINKDNGI
-796 KVGDVNINKNEIK
+796 TVGDVNINKNEIK

-824 DVTINEDNINMG
+824 DVSINEDNIDMG

-926 TLFSIGGTIGNGD
+926 TLFSIGGTVGNGD

-1017 ILEGYPS
+1017 ILEGYPN
-1024 GRFDGSREMT
+1024 GRFDGSSEMT

-1047 KGIQVDDRMLKEFA
+1047 KGIQVDERMLKEFA

>member
-1 MNKIYKVI
+1 MNKVYKVI

-25 SRVKAVSLCKI
+25 SRVKAVNLCKT
-36 LVAASIFASVVSD
+36 LVAVSILTAVVSD
-49 NNILARAYAEEK
+49 SGILARAYAEEK
-61 EAIKE
+61 EAISVKE
-66 AISVEEGNINDGET
+66 EIIDDSERYISEEDII
-80 ALEDGNTDEEE
+80 DEE
-91 KDLEQIN
+91 KIN

-110 TGITVKYDKI
+110 PGDTVKYDNI
-120 ITGKVH
+120 ITGEVH
-126 KGHESGEYGDIA
+126 EGHKSGEFGDIA

-150 DVAGNGDWREDTS
+150 DHTGNGEWGEDAS
-163 AGGVAVGANA
+163 AAGVAVGANA

-182 VGQSSKTIGI
+182 VGQNTKTVGT
-192 HSLAVGSHAETF
+192 HSLAVGSNAQTF
-204 GVNSISIG
+204 GVDSISIG
-212 ASASVGSEDSDTA
+212 ASASVGSEHSSTT
-225 GGISVGTN
+225 GGISVGSH
-233 ASVTGQHGIAIGSFS
+233 ASVTELNGIAIGTNS
-248 NTSGPAAVSI
+248 NTDGVSAISI
-258 GQMSNAAGSN
+258 GAASNAAGSN
-268 AIAIGTLSKVEADA
+268 AIAIGTGSKVEADK
-282 PDPDDGKTYVTEGIA
+282 PDPYDGETYVTEGIA
-297 IGSNA
+297 IGSKA
-302 YTSGFHGIALGPSAR
+302 HTSGFHGVALGASAKSFGR
-317 STGKYSV
+317 FSV
-324 ASGQSS
+324 ALGEESIAEGNFSTSLGGYSKASGKQSTALGYKSEVSGEYSAALGGYQIIVDGS
-330 QASGDYSTALG
+330 QSVAVGGWGTKVSGNYSAALGSCSIASGDYSTALG
-341 SYSVASGMYSIA
+341 
-353 SGYKSEANAY
+353 
-363 ESIAIGHI
+363 H
-371 SNSSGSGSIA
+371 NST
-381 VGAESKATANNSS
+381 V
-394 AFGVSSEASGLQ
+394 
-406 SMAFGYYSNA
+406 
-416 SGQGAI
+416 SGQ
-422 ATGGWSAASG
+422 
-432 TNSIA
+432 
-437 TGYSSTALKTDSIAI
+437 
-452 GRKSNSDGYGSITL
+452 
-466 GAESSTT
+466 
-473 ADYSTVLG
+473 
-481 SKSKVSGKYSTS
+481 
-493 LGSYSETSGMQS
+493 QS
-505 TALGSYSKAIGDYS
+505 TALGSGSKASSDYS
-519 AALGGYKIVVDGI
+519 AALGGYKIVVDGS
-532 QSVAVGG
+532 QSIAVGG
-539 WGANVSGD
+539 CSTAVSGN
-547 YATALGSSSIV
+547 YSTALGSFSNV
-558 DADYATALGYGSKAS
+558 TGEKATALGYNSKAS
-573 HDNSVALG
+573 HENSVALG
-581 SNSETAEAIG
+581 SNSETAAAVG
-591 TSEFKLTQIINK
+591 TGYFTLEQTGGQTITF
-603 DGKEEEVDLIIGG
+603 GK

-640 AAGRVTK
+640 AAGRISI

-660 VADGLQN
+660 IADGLQD
-667 QINDI
+667 QINEI
-672 NKKIDNSDDH
+672 NTKIDNSGDDH
-682 YHTVNGNDK
+682 YHTVNGKDK
-691 KEENTDVSN
+691 EDKTDISN
-700 NTDVTE
+700 NTDITNNNQDNDVIE
-706 KLDDINTP
+706 KADDINTP
-714 ENNNSSGTNTDPV
+714 ASGNSGGTNTDPV
-727 GDKPALGGDYVG
+727 GDKPELGGEYTG

-750 DSEGK
+750 DSNGNK
-755 EYYDISLNQDLNINS
+755 YYDISLNQDLNINS
-770 MNVNNVQVNE
+770 MNV
-780 EIKVG
+780 
-785 DDITINKDDGI
+785 
-796 KVGDVNINKNEIK
+796 KNEIK
-809 VGDKV
+809 VGDNITINSDEIKVGDRV

-824 DVTINEDNINMG
+824 DVTINEDNIDMG

-851 AVNVNQLNKLEQN
+851 AVNVNQLKKLEQN

-926 TLFSIGGTIGNGD
+926 TLFSIGGTVGNGD

-1017 ILEGYPS
+1017 ILEGYPN
-1024 GRFDGSREMT
+1024 GRFDGSRAMT

-1047 KGIQVDDRMLKEFA
+1047 KGIQVDERMLKEFA